1 MPQQIN
7 KTQILWQKDSEVE
20 GVEKPGISYSLDMLI
35 GVLCLQQEFGET
47 RAAVPFI
54 WVVL

>member
-35 GVLCLQQEFGET
+35 GVLCLQQEFG
-47 RAAVPFI
+47 
-54 WVVL
+54 